1 MAYEPTK
8 GDYIKSD
15 IRNFFKVDEDDN
27 WLTSLL
33 KGAGSLAG
41 ESTVN
46 TGVNIGDTL
55 FGDKKLKDLDGQ
67 DLEDAF
73 YSIPALRA
81 LKIAPKTIKHMAKV
95 AKKGGMKKGIEAG
108 LKMMGPGKGA
118 AARTSKSQ
126 LAAMTGLGSKKAGLL
141 NRGLKLGAAGVV
153 GNELLN
159 RSTPDGNFGLD
170 DLTGDGENK
179 TTTDE
184 TETEE
189 TLNNQ
194 EVNLDN
200 PDGQMAMTPQGQAQA
215 AMQAKANSMD
225 DMVLRGGG
233 SGSKMMNLAKGRVQA
248 EADRLADNIIKQNKI
263 DERKAASRAHIQNV
277 MADNWETSQVG
288 RADGRAWNELDD
300 ETRQDMQKRF
310 MANLGSPYNSSE
322 DARQARIDKT
332 INEFGGN
339 YVSPDGKTG
348 APGQLTKE
356 QFTEQT
362 GLKNAGTG
370 IVNTTLDG
378 KGPVTTLEMGGQFDK
393 AGGLETAKPFLSDA
407 QQVNLERQLDRPGVF
422 NDQFGQKQDMSKD
435 TVRMTSDE
443 QDYSDANFQNRNDAL
458 AYLNR
463 GASLD
468 EPAPETPAPATPEES
483 EEGMNM
489 DYLPYLSPLLLAHPA
504 TRKMGQKMLPKFKK
518 NMKQLGDDFY
528 DAVPIKTPGGYAPRL
543 GNSPLKL
550 PNKNPALPHR
560 APGLPHRADPNL
572 PKGLPKPP
580 GPVQGPQP
588 GRIGPGGIDY
598 RQFPGYKDPN
608 IFHTL

>member
-141 NRGLKLGAAGVV
+141 NRGLKLGAAGVA

-170 DLTGDGENK
+170 DLTGDGDNK

-200 PDGQMAMTPQGQAQA
+200 PDGQMAMTPEGQAQA

-393 AGGLETAKPFLSDA
+393 AGGMETAKPFLSDA

-543 GNSPLKL
+543 GNSPLRL

-560 APGLPHRADPNL
+560 APGLPHRADPNI
-572 PKGLPKPP
+572 PKGLPKSMSAPAGLRSHP
-580 GPVQGPQP
+580 SKDSRRVWMQAPV
-588 GRIGPGGIDY
+588 
-598 RQFPGYKDPN
+598 
-608 IFHTL
+608 L